1 MLAWDKDKPYN
12 LLPALPPKGFSVD
25 QELNAALI
33 AARVALAR
41 ADQAARQMPNPEVL
55 VTAIAISEAQAS
67 SEIENIVTTRDALY
81 ESIARGDKTLDQAT
95 YLALEYRKALQ
106 AGFLESSKRPIGYPL
121 IARLAATVLGYK
133 VNLRSNPGTFIGGPQ
148 SKVVYTPPEGP
159 ELLSKKLD
167 ALLDFLSSTNL
178 DPLIAVCLAHYQF
191 EAIHPFPDG
200 NGRVGRLLNVL
211 WLSQLGII
219 GKPIV
224 APSIQ
229 INEARPEYYKVLEEA
244 TSKSAY
250 KQLVLFLLSTFERA
264 AIQSVSQCEQLVKA
278 QQVLAETRSKVFSQG
293 VGADLARLLYLQP
306 YARIS
311 HLVETLGIS
320 RPTAAKYLEELE
332 SLGILKS
339 VIRGRDKYFV
349 NKQMLAILEGKGVPK

>member
-1 MLAWDKDKPYN
+1 MAPWKNDKPHN
-12 LLPALPPKGFSVD
+12 ALPDLPPKGFVVD
-25 QELNAALI
+25 EELAASLI

-41 ADQAARQMPNPEVL
+41 ADQAAKQMPNPDVL
-55 VTAIAISEAQAS
+55 LVGIAISEAQAS

-81 ESIARGDKTLDQAT
+81 VSIARGNKTQDAAT
-95 YLALEYRKALQ
+95 YLALEYRRA
-106 AGFLESSKRPIGYPL
+106 LESGFAESSGRPIGYPM
-121 IARLAATVLGYK
+121 IARLAAIVLGYK
-133 VNLRSNPGTFIGGPQ
+133 VNLRSAPGTFIGGPQ
-148 SKVVYTPPEGP
+148 SKVVYTPPEGG

-167 ALLDFLSSTNL
+167 ALLRFVASTKL

-219 GKPIV
+219 EKPIV
-224 APSIQ
+224 APSMI
-229 INEARPEYYKVLEEA
+229 INAARPEYYRVLEEA
-244 TSKSAY
+244 TSKGAY
-250 KQLVLFLLSTFERA
+250 KQFVLFLLSTFEQA
-264 AIQSVSQCEQLVKA
+264 ARRSVFQSEQLIKA
-278 QQVLAETRSKVFSQG
+278 QRVLAETTSRVFSQG
-293 VGADLARLLYLQP
+293 VGWELSGLLFLQP

-332 SLGILKS
+332 SLGFLQS
-339 VIRGRDKYFV
+339 VVRGRDKYFV
-349 NKQMLAILEGKGVPK
+349 NQKMLEILDGKKGS